1 LKKPPLQ
8 RSASRRL
15 AASTVTT
22 AVDNPPVTTG
32 GTPGRHRAAAG
43 SRRLFIALAFLA
55 PALVLLGVLVVYPVI
70 YSIYRSLFDAAGTNF
85 LGLGNYISMFTDPA
99 TFIAIRNNVIW
110 VAVVPVTVTAL
121 GLIFAVLMDRIKWG
135 IAFKLIVFMPMAISM
150 VAAGV
155 IFRTTFQENP
165 DLGVVNAAL
174 VGVHDLFGGS
184 SAYPNA
190 RPREDTG
197 LEEADG
203 AIQTAATVQA
213 GAVANFPLIGVNEAN
228 IPANAAP
235 AVAADDPAAD
245 AISGT
250 VWLDFIRGGGGTPG
264 EIGDDKVGLPNVVV
278 QAVDSAGDVVASA
291 RTAEDGT
298 YLLSGLPSGDT
309 TAGGV
314 TLTLPATNFSAA
326 YAGVS
331 WLGPTLVTAVVIL
344 SYIWIWA
351 GFAMVMIASGLSAM
365 DRSLQEAARMDGAN
379 EWQVFRRITAPLL
392 SPVLIVVFITLI
404 VNVLKIFDLVYVI
417 PPPSSLP
424 DATVIAVQMWTV
436 SFGGGNDQGLGSA
449 LAVLLLVL
457 VLPFMIINVR
467 RFRMDRER

>member
-1 LKKPPLQ
+1 MTTQATLAPPVQ
-8 RSASRRL
+8 PKEAPTGTASSARSGRRRL
-15 AASTVTT
+15 
-22 AVDNPPVTTG
+22 
-32 GTPGRHRAAAG
+32 
-43 SRRLFIALAFLA
+43 LIALAFLA

-70 YSIYRSLFDAAGTNF
+70 YSVWRSLYDAAGTNF
-85 LGLGNYISMFTDPA
+85 LGLGNYATMFTDPA
-99 TFIAIRNNVIW
+99 TFTAIRNNVIW
-110 VAVVPVTVTAL
+110 VLVVPVSVTIL
-121 GLIFAVLMDRIKWG
+121 GLIFAVLMDRIKWS

-165 DLGVVNAAL
+165 NLGVVNAAL
-174 VGVHDLFGGS
+174 VGVHDTFVGG

-190 RPREDTG
+190 RPRPDLG
-197 LEEADG
+197 LTEEG
-203 AIQTAATVQA
+203 GGIVTASGIQA
-213 GAVANFPLIGVNEAN
+213 GSVQDFPLIGVPPASV
-228 IPANAAP
+228 PANAANAEAASDPP
-235 AVAADDPAAD
+235 ADG
-245 AISGT
+245 IGGT
-250 VWLDFIRGGGGTPG
+250 VWLDFVRGGGGTPG
-264 EIGDDKVGLPNVVV
+264 EIGDDKKGLPGVEVR
-278 QAVDSAGDVVASA
+278 ALDASGEVVASA
-291 RTAEDGT
+291 RTADDGT
-298 YLLSGLPSGDT
+298 YLLAGLPSGS
-309 TAGGV
+309 V
-314 TLTLPATNFSAA
+314 TVQLPASNFEAS

-331 WLGPTLVTAVVIL
+331 WLGPSLVTAVVIL
-344 SYIWIWA
+344 SYVWIWA

-392 SPVLIVVFITLI
+392 APVLIVVFVTLI

-449 LAVLLLVL
+449 LAVLLLIL

-467 RFRMDRER
+467 RFKMERER

>member
-1 LKKPPLQ
+1 M
-8 RSASRRL
+8 S
-15 AASTVTT
+15 T
-22 AVDNPPVTTG
+22 AVGSPPVAPDPPHDSAG
-32 GTPGRHRAAAG
+32 GDAGRHQAAAG
-43 SRRLFIALAFLA
+43 RRRLYIALAFLA

-70 YSIYRSLFDAAGTNF
+70 YSIYRSLFDAAGSNF
-85 LGLGNYISMFTDPA
+85 LGLGNYVTMFTDPA

-110 VAVVPVTVTAL
+110 VLVVPITVTIL

-174 VGVHDLFGGS
+174 VGVHDLFGGG

-190 RPREDTG
+190 RPRENTG
-197 LEEADG
+197 LTESGGGIE
-203 AIQTAATVQA
+203 TA
-213 GAVANFPLIGVNEAN
+213 GAVPAGSVTNFPLIGVNDAN
-228 IPANAAP
+228 IPSDAAP
-235 AVAADDPAAD
+235 AVAAEKPAAD

-250 VWLDFIRGGGGTPG
+250 VWLDFVRGGGGTPG
-264 EIGDDKVGLPNVVV
+264 EIGDGKVGLPNVTVT
-278 QAVDSAGDVVASA
+278 AVGSDGAELATARTTADGSYTLTGLPAGDVTV
-291 RTAEDGT
+291 
-298 YLLSGLPSGDT
+298 
-309 TAGGV
+309 
-314 TLTLPATNFSAA
+314 TLPASNFAA
-326 YAGVS
+326 PYAGVS

-392 SPVLIVVFITLI
+392 SPVLIVVFVTLI

-424 DATVIAVQMWTV
+424 AATVIAVQMWTV